1 MKAWSLVIAIVALV
15 LTFPLAA
22 DAKAAHAHK
31 VSGTV
36 SSIQGNNVMVKEADG
51 KTVTVMLDSKTQ
63 FTRGKAASERSAL
76 KVGEHI
82 VAHGTQEKGGIM
94 ATTVKISKS
103 SKK

>member
-1 MKAWSLVIAIVALV
+1 MKGWTLALAFVALV
-15 LTFPLAA
+15 LAAPRAA
-22 DAKAAHAHK
+22 DAKAAHAQK
-31 VSGTV
+31 VAGTI

-51 KTVTVMLDSKTQ
+51 HTVTVMLDSKTQ

-82 VAHGTQEKGGIM
+82 VAHGTKEKAGIL

>member
-1 MKAWSLVIAIVALV
+1 MKGFAIVLITLVLAVPALV
-15 LTFPLAA
+15 
-22 DAKAAHAHK
+22 DAKAAHSHK

-36 SSIQGNNVMVKEADG
+36 SSIQGNNVMVKDADG

>member
-1 MKAWSLVIAIVALV
+1 MKGWSLALAIVALV
-15 LTFPLAA
+15 LAAPLAVE
-22 DAKAAHAHK
+22 AKAAHSHK

>member
-1 MKAWSLVIAIVALV
+1 MKPSILVVAIVALV
-15 LTFPLAA
+15 LTVPSLA
-22 DAKAAHAHK
+22 DAKTARGHK

-36 SSIQGNNVMVKEADG
+36 SSIQGNNVVVKEADG
-51 KTVTVMLDSKTQ
+51 TTVTVMLDSKTQ
-63 FTRGKAASERSAL
+63 FTRGKVSSERSAL

>member
-1 MKAWSLVIAIVALV
+1 MKGRTLALAIVALV
-15 LTFPLAA
+15 LTAPRAA
-22 DAKAAHAHK
+22 DAKVAHAHK
-31 VSGTV
+31 VSGTI

-51 KTVTVMLDSKTQ
+51 TTVTVMLDSKTQ

-82 VAHGTQEKGGIM
+82 VAHGTKEKAGIL

>member
-1 MKAWSLVIAIVALV
+1 MKAWTLVVVIVALV
-15 LTFPLAA
+15 LTVPPLAE
-22 DAKAAHAHK
+22 AKTARAHK

-51 KTVTVMLDSKTQ
+51 TTVTVMLDAKTQ

-82 VAHGTQEKGGIM
+82 VAHGTKEKSGIM

-103 SKK
+103 AKK

>member
-1 MKAWSLVIAIVALV
+1 MKGWTLALAFVALV
-15 LTFPLAA
+15 LAAPRAA

-31 VSGTV
+31 VSGTI

-51 KTVTVMLDSKTQ
+51 TTVTVMLDSKTQ

-82 VAHGTQEKGGIM
+82 VAHGTKEKAGIL

>member
-1 MKAWSLVIAIVALV
+1 MKAWTLVAAIVALL
-15 LTFPLAA
+15 LTVPSLA
-22 DAKAAHAHK
+22 DAKTARAHK

-51 KTVTVMLDSKTQ
+51 TTVTVMLDSKTQ
-63 FTRGKAASERSAL
+63 FTRGKAAAERSAL

-82 VAHGTQEKGGIM
+82 VAHGTQEKGGVM

>member
-1 MKAWSLVIAIVALV
+1 MKAWGIVAVIALV
-15 LTFPLAA
+15 LAVPVMA
-22 DAKAAHAHK
+22 DAKVAKAHK

-63 FTRGKAASERSAL
+63 FTRGKAPSERSAL

-94 ATTVKISKS
+94 AATVKISKS